1 MDDPWLEVQHVLR
14 SRPNGYNTPLL
25 LLVVRTSSSLQV
37 IAQCDFRSIES
48 RERPDP
54 SSKGLGLIGL
64 HRGPHATLL
73 VPKLSRDAP
82 HPAVGADM

>member
-64 HRGPHATLL
+64 HRGPHATPWCPSFRGTL
-73 VPKLSRDAP
+73 PIP
-82 HPAVGADM
+82 Q